1 MSVAKPSFLR
11 SALLTYG
18 TQLLLLPLS
27 LGAAA
32 LQARL
37 IGPAGRG
44 QVSLLVTAVAL
55 TSLFLG
61 LGLAGSITFHVA
73 SGKVVPRGLVT
84 VLTKY
89 LAGVVLVLALGI
101 ALVHRLGGGTAL
113 IGSLEPT
120 RAYPVLLALVSLGLV
135 NGWLAATL
143 SARGAFASLN
153 SVSLAVGLVPICIYA
168 AVMTSGPAHAPVEF
182 VFLALVSAEVA
193 RLVLLFAAVRVA
205 ERGFQPGPTNEPL
218 RSLIAY
224 SGLAFACDIV
234 QFLTYRADVWIIRGF
249 RGDTELGQYSL
260 AVSLAELTLLAAG
273 AFSTVLFPRVP
284 TLARSEAIRTTTRV
298 GALTLVTTAAI
309 AAVGFAL
316 AIPLVPRLFTEAFRP
331 SVALLG
337 ILLIGVVPMSL
348 AKILGN
354 YFGGTGQLKVNLA
367 AAIVGM
373 VVCLTGDLLTI
384 PRFGAT
390 AAAVC
395 TVVAYSVFTAI
406 LLIAFVARSG
416 QSLRSLAAGLRVTT
430 GGLQP

>member
-1 MSVAKPSFLR
+1 MSVARPSFLR

-32 LQARL
+32 LQARM

-55 TSLFLG
+55 SSLFLG

-73 SGKVVPRGLVT
+73 SGKVIPRGLVGI
-84 VLTKY
+84 LSKY
-89 LAGVVLVLALGI
+89 LAAVVILFGLGI
-101 ALVHRLGGGTAL
+101 ALVHRLGGGSAL

-143 SARGAFASLN
+143 SARGAFASIN
-153 SVSLAVGLVPICIYA
+153 TVSLGVGLVPICIYA
-168 AVMTSGPAHAPVEF
+168 AVLTAGPDEAPIDF

-193 RLVLLFAAVRVA
+193 RFGLLFTAVRVV
-205 ERGFQPGPTNEPL
+205 ERTFQPRPFSEPL

-224 SGLAFACDIV
+224 SGLAFACDII
-234 QFLTYRADVWIIRGF
+234 QFVTYRADVWIVRGF

-284 TLARSEAIRTTTRV
+284 TLERGEAIRTTTRV

-309 AAVGFAL
+309 AGVGFAL

-331 SVALLG
+331 SVNLLG
-337 ILLIGVVPMSL
+337 ILLIGVIPMSL

-354 YFGGTGQLKVNLA
+354 YFGGTGQLRVNLA
-367 AAIVGM
+367 AAVVGM
-373 VVCLTGDLLTI
+373 VVCLTGDFLTI

-406 LLIAFVARSG
+406 LLLAFIARSG
-416 QSLRSLAAGLRVTT
+416 QSLRNLAEGLRVT
-430 GGLQP
+430 GGQSR